1 MWAHGLKRKLDQD
14 GEEEDGGATPPP
26 RPSPPPPPPPP
37 PYGLQRQLVLN
48 MSLLKLYGSPGSG
61 GVGADLGL
69 QRRVLINN
77 VVRRIHDDFRRE
89 GEAGFGPALFF
100 STAAAAP
107 PTMDDAFS
115 CLTPASLLE
124 DDLPVFFTLP
134 LSPSSPSPAHSQLL
148 PQGLPR
154 PPPTSPS
161 ANDSFSS
168 ALEEI
173 EELCPP
179 PPPPPP
185 SPPPPP
191 PPSAAARLVFDV
203 VMKEERRSQQAT
215 PPAPPPA
222 LAPPPPPSTSFLTDF
237 ALDDALFT
245 DIDTSMYDL
254 CPPGLPPSPFP
265 PLPPGAPP
273 SKLTAEDLV
282 RSVSGFGPVGAGPQ
296 NQPLRMDLTEL
307 DHIMEVLVGS

>member
-14 GEEEDGGATPPP
+14 GEEEYGGSAPPLSLP
-26 RPSPPPPPPPP
+26 PLPPPPLPTPAP

-48 MSLLKLYGSPGSG
+48 MSLLKLYGPPGSG
-61 GVGADLGL
+61 SGNLGL

-77 VVRRIHDDFRRE
+77 IVRRIHDDFRRE
-89 GEAGFGPALFF
+89 GEGVVGPALFF
-100 STAAAAP
+100 SGTATAP
-107 PTMDDAFS
+107 PSVDEAFS

-134 LSPSSPSPAHSQLL
+134 LSPSSPSSSSPTHSQLL
-148 PQGLPR
+148 PQMPPR

-179 PPPPPP
+179 PPPPAP
-185 SPPPPP
+185 
-191 PPSAAARLVFDV
+191 AARLVLDV
-203 VMKEERRSQQAT
+203 VVKEEKRSQQAT
-215 PPAPPPA
+215 PPA
-222 LAPPPPPSTSFLTDF
+222 LAPHTPPSASFLTDF
-237 ALDDALFT
+237 ALDDVLFT

-265 PLPPGAPP
+265 PPPLGAPS
-273 SKLTAEDLV
+273 SKLTTEDLV
-282 RSVSGFGPVGAGPQ
+282 RSVSGFGQVGAGPQ
-296 NQPLRMDLTEL
+296 NQQLRMDLTEL

>member
-14 GEEEDGGATPPP
+14 GEEEDGGAATAPPI
-26 RPSPPPPPPPP
+26 PPPPPLPPP
-37 PYGLQRQLVLN
+37 PYSLQRQLVLN
-48 MSLLKLYGSPGSG
+48 MSLLKLYGPPGSG
-61 GVGADLGL
+61 GGGNLGL

-77 VVRRIHDDFRRE
+77 IVRRIHEDFRRE
-89 GEAGFGPALFF
+89 GEGFVGPALFY

-107 PTMDDAFS
+107 TSVDEAFS

-134 LSPSSPSPAHSQLL
+134 LSPSSPSSPSPTHSLLL
-148 PQGLPR
+148 PQMPPR
-154 PPPTSPS
+154 LPPTSLS

-179 PPPPPP
+179 TPPAAP
-185 SPPPPP
+185 
-191 PPSAAARLVFDV
+191 AARLVLDV

-215 PPAPPPA
+215 SPGLAPPPA
-222 LAPPPPPSTSFLTDF
+222 PSTSFLTDF
-237 ALDDALFT
+237 ALDDVLFT

-265 PLPPGAPP
+265 LPPPGAPP
-273 SKLTAEDLV
+273 PKLTTEDLV
-282 RSVSGFGPVGAGPQ
+282 RSVSGFGQVGAGPQ
-296 NQPLRMDLTEL
+296 NQPLRLDLTEL

>member
-14 GEEEDGGATPPP
+14 GEEEDGGAAPPLSVPPLPPLPPP
-26 RPSPPPPPPPP
+26 LP
-37 PYGLQRQLVLN
+37 PYSLQRQLVLN
-48 MSLLKLYGSPGSG
+48 MSLLKLYGPPGSNG
-61 GVGADLGL
+61 GGNLGL

-77 VVRRIHDDFRRE
+77 IVRRIHDDFRQE
-89 GEAGFGPALFF
+89 GEGVVAPALFF
-100 STAAAAP
+100 SGAAAAP
-107 PTMDDAFS
+107 PSVDDAFS

-134 LSPSSPSPAHSQLL
+134 LSSSSPSSPSPTHSQLL
-148 PQGLPR
+148 PQMSPR

-179 PPPPPP
+179 TP
-185 SPPPPP
+185 SLPTP
-191 PPSAAARLVFDV
+191 AARLVLDV
-203 VMKEERRSQQAT
+203 IMKEERRSQQAT
-215 PPAPPPA
+215 PPA

-237 ALDDALFT
+237 ALDDVLFT

-265 PLPPGAPP
+265 PAPPGAPP
-273 SKLTAEDLV
+273 SKLTTEDLV
-282 RSVSGFGPVGAGPQ
+282 RSVSGFGQLGVGPQ